1 MSRFLD
7 EFPTIRAFREALA
20 QGKFSAEEAATTLL
34 QEVEAQQ
41 SLNAFV
47 DVRKELT
54 LAQARQVDATLGQGA
69 DRVSDRVL
77 LGTPLAHKDIFV
89 TEGWKTTA
97 GSKMLDGYV
106 SPFDATVIGS
116 LHAAGTISLGKVSCD
131 EFAMGSGNEH
141 AATGPVRNPWDHDV
155 VPGGSSGGSAAAV
168 AAGLVLGA
176 TGTDTGGS
184 VRQPAALCGIC
195 GIKPTYGVASRFG
208 MIAYASS
215 LDQAG
220 VMARNADDLAFLV
233 DAISG
238 FDPRDA
244 TSIETCR
251 GVTNAPGRI
260 RDDYNKCLAE
270 FTGDKPLKG
279 VRIGV
284 AKEYFGEGLN
294 ADVAATVQAA
304 IEQLESLGATRVD
317 ISLPNTAYA
326 IPAYYVIAPAEASSN
341 LARYDAVRYGHR
353 TDHYSDL
360 QDMTARSRAEGFGDE
375 VRKRIMIGTYV
386 LSHGYYDAYYL
397 QAQRVRRLIAD
408 GFQAAFADQCDL
420 ILGPVSPTVA
430 PAIGSVAN
438 DATAEW
444 LGDIYTLSVNLAG
457 LPGMSI
463 PCGFAP
469 GHRGQPLPVGLQ
481 MIGNYFDEGRMLAI
495 AHAYQQVTDWHTR
508 RPGGAA

>member
-1 MSRFLD
+1 MSRFLK
-7 EFPTIRAFREALA
+7 EFPTIRAFRQALG
-20 QGKFSAEEAATTLL
+20 QGQFSAQEAASTLL
-34 QEVEAQQ
+34 QEIKQNQA
-41 SLNAFV
+41 LNAFV
-47 DVRKELT
+47 DINKELT
-54 LAQARQVDATLGQGA
+54 LAQALLADKQLTVGA
-69 DRVSDRVL
+69 DSANRVL

-89 TEGWKTTA
+89 TEGWRTTA
-97 GSKMLDGYV
+97 GSKMLRDYL
-106 SPFDATVIGS
+106 SPFNATVIDA
-116 LHAAGTISLGKVSCD
+116 LNAAGTVSLGKVSCD

-141 AATGPVRNPWDHDV
+141 AATGPVLNPWDHEV

-220 VMARNADDLAFLV
+220 VMATNADDLALLL

-244 TSIETCR
+244 TSIETCH
-251 GVTNAPGRI
+251 GTANAPGRI
-260 RDDYNKCLAE
+260 LDDYNKCLQSYV
-270 FTGDKPLKG
+270 GDKPLKG
-279 VRIGV
+279 IRIGV
-284 AKEYFGEGLN
+284 PKEYFGQGLN
-294 ADVAATVQAA
+294 NDVATAVQAA
-304 IEQLESLGATRVD
+304 IAQLEALGASRVD

-353 TDHYSDL
+353 TSEYSDL
-360 QDMTARSRAEGFGDE
+360 EDMTARSRTEGFGAE
-375 VRKRIMIGTYV
+375 VQKRIMIGTYV

-397 QAQRVRRLIAD
+397 QAQRVRRLIAE
-408 GFQAAFADQCDL
+408 GFQTAFANQCDV
-420 ILGPVSPTVA
+420 ILGPVNPTVA
-430 PAIGSVAN
+430 PAIGSVAQ

-481 MIGNYFDEGRMLAI
+481 LIGNYFDEGRMLAI
-495 AHAYQQVTDWHTR
+495 AHTYQQVTDWHTR

>member
-1 MSRFLD
+1 M
-7 EFPTIRAFREALA
+7 LA
-20 QGKFSAEEAATTLL
+20 
-34 QEVEAQQ
+34 
-41 SLNAFV
+41 
-47 DVRKELT
+47 
-54 LAQARQVDATLGQGA
+54 
-69 DRVSDRVL
+69 
-77 LGTPLAHKDIFV
+77 
-89 TEGWKTTA
+89 
-97 GSKMLDGYV
+97 GYV
-106 SPFDATVIGS
+106 SPFDATVIRA
-116 LHAAGTISLGKVSCD
+116 LNEAGTVSLGKVSCD

-141 AATGPVRNPWDHDV
+141 AATGPALNPWDHEV

-168 AAGLVLGA
+168 AAGLALGA

-220 VMARNADDLAFLV
+220 VMATNADDLALLV

-238 FDPRDA
+238 FDPHDA
-244 TSIETCR
+244 TSIETCH
-251 GVTNAPGRI
+251 GVANAPGRI
-260 RDDYNKCLAE
+260 LIDYEKCLAS
-270 FTGDKPLKG
+270 FAGDKPLTG

-284 AKEYFGEGLN
+284 PKEYFGQGLN
-294 ADVAATVQAA
+294 NDVAAAVEAA
-304 IEQLESLGATRVD
+304 IAQLQALGATRVD
-317 ISLPNTAYA
+317 ISLPNTSYA

-353 TDHYSDL
+353 TSQYMDL

-397 QAQRVRRLIAD
+397 QAQRVRRLIAE
-408 GFQAAFADQCDL
+408 GFQNAFANECDV
-420 ILGPVSPTVA
+420 ILGPVNPTVA

-469 GHRGQPLPVGLQ
+469 GHKGQPLPVGLQ

-495 AHAYQQVTDWHTR
+495 AQAYQQATDWHAR
-508 RPGGAA
+508 RPGDGA

>member
-1 MSRFLD
+1 MSTFLKD
-7 EFPTIRAFREALA
+7 FPTIRAFAQALA
-20 QGKFSAEEAATTLL
+20 SRKFSAHEATTALL
-34 QEVEAQQ
+34 QEIKTNQA
-41 SLNAFV
+41 LNAFV
-47 DVRKELT
+47 DVQPELS
-54 LAQARQVDATLGQGA
+54 LAQARNADNQISHGTGA
-69 DRVSDRVL
+69 L
-77 LGTPLAHKDIFV
+77 LVGTPLAHKDIFV
-89 TEGWKTTA
+89 TEGWRTTA
-97 GSKMLDGYV
+97 GSKMLADYV
-106 SPFDATVIGS
+106 SPFNATVINA
-116 LHAAGTISLGKVSCD
+116 LYEAGTVSLGKVSCD

-141 AATGPVRNPWDHDV
+141 AATGPVLNPWDPEV

-184 VRQPAALCGIC
+184 VRQPAALCGVC

-220 VMARNADDLAFLV
+220 VLATNAEDLAWLL

-238 FDPRDA
+238 FDEHDA
-244 TSIETCR
+244 TSIQVCQ
-251 GVTNAPGRI
+251 GVANAPGRI
-260 RDDYNKCLAE
+260 LNDYQKHVDAY
-270 FTGDKPLKG
+270 TGNKPLAG
-279 VRIGV
+279 LRIGV
-284 AKEYFGEGLN
+284 PKEYFGDGLDN
-294 ADVAATVQAA
+294 HVAAA
-304 IEQLESLGATRVD
+304 IEAAIAQFEAMGATRAD

-353 TDHYSDL
+353 TAQYTDL
-360 QDMTARSRAEGFGDE
+360 QDMTARSRSEGFGDE

-397 QAQRVRRLIAD
+397 QAQRVRRLIAQ
-408 GFQAAFADQCDL
+408 GFQSALTHECDV
-420 ILGPVSPTVA
+420 ILGPVTPTVA
-430 PAIGSVAN
+430 PAIGSVTK

-481 MIGNYFDEGRMLAI
+481 VIGNYFDEGRMLAI

>member
-1 MSRFLD
+1 MALFLD
-7 EFPTIRAFREALA
+7 QYADIFALRQA
-20 QGKFSAEEAATTLL
+20 LDNKQISVKELTQALL
-34 QEVEAQQ
+34 GDIKQHAK
-41 SLNAFV
+41 LNAFV
-47 DVRKELT
+47 DVQPELS
-54 LAQARQVDATLGQGA
+54 LAQAEQAEQSLAKGQSGA
-69 DRVSDRVL
+69 L
-77 LGTPLAHKDIFV
+77 TGIPLAHKDIFV
-89 TEGWKTTA
+89 TQGWHTTA
-97 GSKMLDGYV
+97 GSRMLAGYR
-106 SPFDATVIGS
+106 SPFDATVVQA
-116 LHAAGTISLGKVSCD
+116 LLKAQTVNLGKLSCD

-141 AATGPVRNPWDHDV
+141 AATGPVLNPWDHEV

-184 VRQPAALCGIC
+184 VRQPAALSGIC

-220 VMARNADDLAFLV
+220 VMARSAADLALLL

-251 GVTNAPGRI
+251 GVANAPGRI
-260 RDDYNKCLAE
+260 LSDYGRFNDTKNTQPLA
-270 FTGDKPLKG
+270 GL
-279 VRIGV
+279 RIGIPV
-284 AKEYFGEGLN
+284 EYFGDGLN
-294 ADVAATVQAA
+294 NDVAHAV
-304 IEQLESLGATRVD
+304 EQSLVVLESLGAKRVS
-317 ISLPNTAYA
+317 ISLPNTALS

-353 TDHYSDL
+353 TETYTDL
-360 QDMTARSRAEGFGDE
+360 ADMSARSRTEGFGEE

-397 QAQRVRRLIAD
+397 QAQRVRRLIAQD
-408 GFQAAFADQCDL
+408 FQRAFADQCDV
-420 ILGPVSPTVA
+420 IMGPVTPTVA
-430 PAIGSVAN
+430 PAIGSLST
-438 DATAEW
+438 DPTAEW

-457 LPGMSI
+457 LPGLSI

-469 GHRGQPLPVGLQ
+469 GHRSQPLPVGLQ
-481 MIGNYFDEGRMLAI
+481 MIGNYFDEGRLLAV
-495 AHAYQQVTDWHTR
+495 AHQFQLVTDWHQR
-508 RPGGAA
+508 RPGAST

>member
-1 MSRFLD
+1 MALFLD
-7 EFPTIRAFREALA
+7 QYADIFALRHA
-20 QGKFSAEEAATTLL
+20 LDSKQISVKELTHAVLGDIKQT
-34 QEVEAQQ
+34 V

-47 DVRKELT
+47 DVQPELS
-54 LAQARQVDATLGQGA
+54 LAQAEIAEQSLARGQAGA
-69 DRVSDRVL
+69 L
-77 LGTPLAHKDIFV
+77 TGIPLAHKDIFV
-89 TEGWKTTA
+89 TEGWRTTA
-97 GSKMLDGYV
+97 GSRMLANYR
-106 SPFDATVIGS
+106 SPFDATVVQA
-116 LHAAGTISLGKVSCD
+116 LLKAQTVSLGKLSCD

-141 AATGPVRNPWDHDV
+141 AATGPVRNPWDHEV

-168 AAGLVLGA
+168 AAGLILGA

-184 VRQPAALCGIC
+184 VRQPAALSGIC

-220 VMARNADDLAFLV
+220 VMARSAADLALLL

-251 GVTNAPGRI
+251 GVANAPGRI
-260 RDDYNKCLAE
+260 LSDYASFNDTKNTQPLA
-270 FTGDKPLKG
+270 GL
-279 VRIGV
+279 RIGV
-284 AKEYFGEGLN
+284 PTEYFGDGLN
-294 ADVAATVQAA
+294 NNVAQAV
-304 IEQLESLGATRVD
+304 EQALVVLESLGAKRVS
-317 ISLPNTAYA
+317 ISLPNTALS

-353 TDHYSDL
+353 TENYTDL
-360 QDMTARSRAEGFGDE
+360 ADMSARSRTEGFGEE

-397 QAQRVRRLIAD
+397 QAQRVRRLIAQD
-408 GFQAAFADQCDL
+408 FQRAFADQCDV
-420 ILGPVSPTVA
+420 IMGPVTPTVA
-430 PAIGSVAN
+430 PAIGSLST
-438 DATAEW
+438 DPTAEW

-457 LPGMSI
+457 LPGLSI

-469 GHRGQPLPVGLQ
+469 GHRSQPLPVGLQ
-481 MIGNYFDEGRMLAI
+481 MIGNYFDEGRLLAV
-495 AHAYQQVTDWHTR
+495 AHQFQLATDWHQR
-508 RPGGAA
+508 RPGAST

>member
-1 MSRFLD
+1 MSKFLHTYPNIRSFRQALEQR
-7 EFPTIRAFREALA
+7 EFSVQEAT
-20 QGKFSAEEAATTLL
+20 ETLL
-34 QEVEAQQ
+34 AEISAQKT
-41 SLNAFV
+41 LNAFV
-47 DVRKELT
+47 DVNPDLSMT
-54 LAQARQVDATLGQGA
+54 QAHAADQQLAAGN
-69 DRVSDRVL
+69 SSL
-77 LGTPLAHKDIFV
+77 LCGTPLAHKDIFV
-89 TEGWKTTA
+89 TQGWRTTA
-97 GSKMLDGYV
+97 GSKMLADYV
-106 SPFDATVIGS
+106 SPFDATVVQA
-116 LHAAGTISLGKVSCD
+116 LLKAGGVSLGKLNCD

-141 AATGPVRNPWDHDV
+141 SAAGPTLNPWDQTV

-220 VMARNADDLAFLV
+220 VLATNADDLALLL

-244 TSIETCR
+244 TSIETCH
-251 GVTNAPGRI
+251 GQPNAPGRI
-260 RDDYNKCLAE
+260 LGHYEQLLDQYA
-270 FTGDKPLKG
+270 GDKPLAG
-279 VRIGV
+279 LRIGV
-284 AKEYFGEGLN
+284 PKEYFGDGLN
-294 ADVAATVQAA
+294 HDVAQA
-304 IEQLESLGATRVD
+304 IEQAIRQFEALGATRVD
-317 ISLPNTAYA
+317 ISLPNTAYSIA
-326 IPAYYVIAPAEASSN
+326 AYYVIAPAEASSN

-353 TDHYSDL
+353 TTQYGDL

-397 QAQRVRRLIAD
+397 QAQRVRRLIAQ
-408 GFQAAFADQCDL
+408 GFQLAFKDQCD
-420 ILGPVSPTVA
+420 IIMGPVNPTVA
-430 PAIGSVAN
+430 PEIGSVAK

-457 LPGMSI
+457 LPGLSI

-469 GHRGQPLPVGLQ
+469 GQKGQPLPVGLQ
-481 MIGNYFDEGRMLAI
+481 LIGNYFDEARLLAV
-495 AHAYQQVTDWHTR
+495 AQKYQQVTDWHRR
-508 RPGGAA
+508 RPGATS

>member
-1 MSRFLD
+1 MSHFLSQ
-7 EFPTIRAFREALA
+7 FSGIRAFRAALDQGQFTSQQATEA
-20 QGKFSAEEAATTLL
+20 LL
-34 QEVEAQQ
+34 QEIQAQKVI
-41 SLNAFV
+41 NAFV
-47 DVRKELT
+47 DVQPELS
-54 LAQARQVDATLGQGA
+54 LAQALAADQQLQAKQGKA
-69 DRVSDRVL
+69 LSAV
-77 LGTPLAHKDIFV
+77 PLAHKDVFV
-89 TEGWKTTA
+89 TEGWRTTA
-97 GSKMLDGYV
+97 GSKMLADYL
-106 SPFDATVIGS
+106 SPFDAAVVQAITQ
-116 LHAAGTISLGKVSCD
+116 AGAVSLGKLNCD

-141 AATGPVRNPWDHDV
+141 AAAGPTLNPWDHEV

-208 MIAYASS
+208 MIAYTSS

-220 VMARNADDLAFLV
+220 VMATSAEDLTLLL

-244 TSIETCR
+244 TSVQTCHD
-251 GVTNAPGRI
+251 VANAPGRI
-260 RDDYNKCLAE
+260 LGDYERALKDM
-270 FTGDKPLKG
+270 TGAKPLQG
-279 VRIGV
+279 LRIGV
-284 AKEYFGEGLN
+284 PKEYFGPGLDT
-294 ADVAATVQAA
+294 DVAKA
-304 IEQLESLGATRVD
+304 IEAALAEFEALGATRVD
-317 ISLPNTAYA
+317 ISLPTTAYA

-353 TDHYSDL
+353 SSAYTDL
-360 QDMTARSRAEGFGDE
+360 QEMTSRSRAEGFGAE

-397 QAQRVRRLIAD
+397 QAQRVRRLIAQE
-408 GFQAAFADQCDL
+408 FQAAFDQQCDV
-420 ILGPVSPTVA
+420 IMGPVNPTVA
-430 PAIGSVAN
+430 PPLGSASR

-457 LPGMSI
+457 LPGLSI

-481 MIGNYFDEGRMLAI
+481 LIGNYFDEGRMLAI
-495 AHAYQQVTDWHTR
+495 AASYQQVTDWHR
-508 RPGGAA
+508 RRAGAQA

>member
-7 EFPTIRAFREALA
+7 NFSSIRAYRDALDA
-20 QGKFSAEEAATTLL
+20 GQFSVTDATKALL
-34 QEVEAQQ
+34 ADIERHQV
-41 SLNAFV
+41 LNAFV
-47 DVRKELT
+47 DVDAARSQEQAVQAEQQ
-54 LAQARQVDATLGQGA
+54 LAKGDAHQLAG
-69 DRVSDRVL
+69 V
-77 LGTPLAHKDIFV
+77 PLAHKDIFV
-89 TEGWKTTA
+89 TEGWRTTA
-97 GSKMLDGYV
+97 GSRMLADYV
-106 SPFDATVIGS
+106 SPFDATVVKR
-116 LHAAGTISLGKVSCD
+116 LNDAGTVSLGKASCD

-141 AATGPVRNPWDHDV
+141 AASGPVLNPWDHRV

-168 AAGLVLGA
+168 AARLVLGA

-220 VMARNADDLAFLV
+220 VMATNANDLALLL

-244 TSIETCR
+244 TSVQTCH
-251 GVTNAPGRI
+251 GQANAPGRI
-260 RDDYNKCLAE
+260 LGNYETLTKQYSGEQPLA
-270 FTGDKPLKG
+270 GL
-279 VRIGV
+279 RIGIP
-284 AKEYFGEGLN
+284 AEYFGQGLDAN
-294 ADVAATVQAA
+294 VGRVVQEA
-304 IEQLESLGATRVD
+304 IAQFEALGATCVD

-341 LARYDAVRYGHR
+341 LARFDGVRYGHR
-353 TDHYSDL
+353 SSQYSDL
-360 QDMTARSRAEGFGDE
+360 QDMTERSRAEGFGDE

-397 QAQRVRRLIAD
+397 QAQRVRRLIAQ
-408 GFQAAFADQCDL
+408 GFQAAFADQCDV
-420 ILGPVSPTVA
+420 IMGPVSPTVA
-430 PAIGSVAN
+430 PAIGSVSN
-438 DATAEW
+438 DATTEW

-457 LPGMSI
+457 LPGLSI

-469 GHRGQPLPVGLQ
+469 GHQGQDLPVGLQ
-481 MIGNYFDEGRMLAI
+481 LIGNYFDEGRLLAV
-495 AHAYQQVTDWHTR
+495 ANQYQQVTDWHER
-508 RPGGAA
+508 RPEVGQ

>member
-7 EFPTIRAFREALA
+7 EFPTIRAFRQALS
-20 QGKFSAEEAATTLL
+20 QGKFSASEATATLL
-34 QEVEAQQ
+34 AEVNAQKA
-41 SLNAFV
+41 LNAFV
-47 DVRKELT
+47 DVNSQLS
-54 LAQARQVDATLGQGA
+54 LAQAKNADAKIAQQASG
-69 DRVSDRVL
+69 VL
-77 LGTPLAHKDIFV
+77 IGTPLAHKDIFV
-89 TEGWKTTA
+89 TQGWRTTA
-97 GSKMLDGYV
+97 GSNMLTSYT
-106 SPFDATVIGS
+106 SPFDATVVKA
-116 LHAAGTISLGKVSCD
+116 LNEAGTISLGKLSCD

-141 AATGPVRNPWDHDV
+141 AATGPVLNPWDHEV

-168 AAGLVLGA
+168 AARLVLGA

-220 VMARNADDLAFLV
+220 VMATHADDLALLL

-238 FDPRDA
+238 FDAHDA
-244 TSIETCR
+244 TSIETCQ
-251 GVTNAPGRI
+251 GVANAPGRI
-260 RDDYNKCLAE
+260 LGDYGRYLERFSGA
-270 FTGDKPLKG
+270 KPLTG
-279 VRIGV
+279 LRIGV
-284 AKEYFGEGLN
+284 PKEYFGEGLN
-294 ADVAATVQAA
+294 SDVAAAVETA
-304 IEQLESLGATRVD
+304 IAQFQSLGATRVD

-353 TDHYSDL
+353 TEQYGDL
-360 QDMTARSRAEGFGDE
+360 EDMTARSRAEGFGDE

-397 QAQRVRRLIAD
+397 QAQRVRRLIAQ
-408 GFQAAFADQCDL
+408 GFQSAFASECDV
-420 ILGPVSPTVA
+420 ILGPVNPTVA
-430 PAIGSVAN
+430 PPIGSLAR

-481 MIGNYFDEGRMLAI
+481 LIGNYFDEGRMLAI
-495 AHAYQQVTDWHTR
+495 AQTYQQVTDWHER

>member
-1 MSRFLD
+1 MSNFLQ
-7 EFPTIRAFREALA
+7 EFPTIRAFRQALA
-20 QGKFSAEEAATTLL
+20 EGKFTVGQATATLL
-34 QEVEAQQ
+34 QQAKDQQ
-41 SLNAFV
+41 ALNAFV
-47 DVRKELT
+47 DFNEELS
-54 LAQARQVDATLGQGA
+54 LAQAANAQARLAQEPDA
-69 DRVSDRVL
+69 L
-77 LGTPLAHKDIFV
+77 LIGTPLAHKDIFV
-89 TEGWKTTA
+89 TQGWRTTA
-97 GSKMLDGYV
+97 GSKMLADYV
-106 SPFDATVIGS
+106 SPFDATVVGA
-116 LHAAGTISLGKVSCD
+116 LNQAGTVSLGKLSCD

-141 AATGPVRNPWDHDV
+141 AATGPVQNPWDPEV
-155 VPGGSSGGSAAAV
+155 VPGGSSGGSAAVV

-184 VRQPAALCGIC
+184 VRQPAALCGVC

-220 VMARNADDLAFLV
+220 VLATNADDLALLL

-238 FDPRDA
+238 FDAHDA

-251 GVTNAPGRI
+251 GQANAPGRI
-260 RDDYNKCLAE
+260 LADYTEHLKSFAK
-270 FTGDKPLKG
+270 DKPLAG
-279 VRIGV
+279 LRIGV
-284 AKEYFGEGLN
+284 PKEYFGDGLDN
-294 ADVAATVQAA
+294 AVGAAVEAA
-304 IEQLESLGATRVD
+304 IAQFEVLGATRVD
-317 ISLPNTAYA
+317 ITLPNTAYA

-353 TDHYSDL
+353 TGQYADL
-360 QDMTARSRAEGFGDE
+360 EDMTARSRAEGFGDE

-397 QAQRVRRLIAD
+397 QAQRVRRLIAQ
-408 GFQAAFADQCDL
+408 GFQDAFTNQCD
-420 ILGPVSPTVA
+420 IIMGPVNPTVA

-438 DATAEW
+438 NATAEW

-481 MIGNYFDEGRMLAI
+481 LIGNYFDEGRMLAI
-495 AHAYQQVTDWHTR
+495 AHAYQQITDWHQR

>member
-1 MSRFLD
+1 MATFLD
-7 EFPTIRAFREALA
+7 QYPDIAALQRALSDRKVSAKEVAQALLGDVKQNA
-20 QGKFSAEEAATTLL
+20 H
-34 QEVEAQQ
+34 
-41 SLNAFV
+41 LNAFV
-47 DVRKELT
+47 DVQPDLT
-54 LAQARQVDATLGQGA
+54 LAQAGIAEKSLAGSRAGPLTGI
-69 DRVSDRVL
+69 
-77 LGTPLAHKDIFV
+77 PLAHKDIFV
-89 TEGWKTTA
+89 TDGWRTTA
-97 GSKMLDGYV
+97 GSRLLSDYR
-106 SPFDATVIGS
+106 SPFNATVVQA
-116 LHAAGTISLGKVSCD
+116 LLNAETVSLGKLSCD

-141 AATGPVRNPWDHDV
+141 AATGPVRNPWDPEV

-184 VRQPAALCGIC
+184 VRQPAALSGIS

-220 VMARNADDLAFLV
+220 VMARSAADLALLL

-244 TSIETCR
+244 TSIESCR
-251 GVTNAPGRI
+251 GVANAPGRI
-260 RDDYNKCLAE
+260 LSDFARFNDAHTTQPLA
-270 FTGDKPLKG
+270 GL
-279 VRIGV
+279 RIGV
-284 AKEYFGEGLN
+284 PTEYFGAGLN
-294 ADVAATVQAA
+294 NDVAQAVQSA
-304 IEQLESLGATRVD
+304 ISVFESLGAKRVD
-317 ISLPNTAYA
+317 ISLPNTALS

-353 TDHYSDL
+353 TETYTDL
-360 QDMTARSRAEGFGDE
+360 ADMTARSRTEGFGEE

-397 QAQRVRRLIAD
+397 QAQRVRRLIAQD
-408 GFQAAFADQCDL
+408 FQRAFADQCDV
-420 ILGPVSPTVA
+420 IMGPVTPTVA
-430 PAIGSVAN
+430 PAIGSLN
-438 DATAEW
+438 TDPTAEW

-469 GHRGQPLPVGLQ
+469 GHRAQRLPVGLQ
-481 MIGNYFDEGRMLAI
+481 IIGNYFDEGRLLAL
-495 AHAYQQVTDWHTR
+495 AHQYQQVTDWHQQ
-508 RPGGAA
+508 RPGVSA

>member
-7 EFPTIRAFREALA
+7 EFTSIRAFQDALTA
-20 QGKFSAEEAATTLL
+20 GRFSVEQAVQTLL
-34 QEVEAQQ
+34 QEIEDHK

-47 DVRKELT
+47 DVRPDLS
-54 LAQARQVDATLGQGA
+54 LAQAKQA
-69 DRVSDRVL
+69 DQQLASAKLTRL
-77 LGTPLAHKDIFV
+77 TGTPLAHKDIFV
-89 TEGWKTTA
+89 TEGWRTTA
-97 GSKMLDGYV
+97 GSRMLANYV
-106 SPFDATVIGS
+106 SPFDATVIQALNQAGS
-116 LHAAGTISLGKVSCD
+116 VSLGKLNCD

-141 AATGPVRNPWDHDV
+141 SAAGPVLNPWDNSV

-220 VMARNADDLAFLV
+220 VMATNADDLALLL

-244 TSIETCR
+244 TSIEHCN
-251 GVTNAPGRI
+251 GVANAPGRI
-260 RDDYNKCLAE
+260 LGEYERSIEA
-270 FTGDKPLKG
+270 FAGDTPLKG
-279 VRIGV
+279 LRIGV
-284 AKEYFGEGLN
+284 PKEYFGDGL
-294 ADVAATVQAA
+294 DHEVAAAVEAA
-304 IEQLESLGATRVD
+304 IDQFIKLGAIRVD

-353 TDHYSDL
+353 TDQYTDL
-360 QDMTARSRAEGFGDE
+360 QDMTARSRSEGFGHE

-397 QAQRVRRLIAD
+397 QAQRVRRLIAQ
-408 GFQAAFADQCDL
+408 GFQTAFQNECDV
-420 ILGPVSPTVA
+420 IMGPVNPTVA
-430 PAIGSVAN
+430 PPIGNAN
-438 DATAEW
+438 KDATAEW

-457 LPGMSI
+457 LPGLSI

-469 GHRGQPLPVGLQ
+469 GHQGLPLPVGLQ
-481 MIGNYFDEGRMLAI
+481 LIGNYFDEGRLLAI
-495 AHAYQQVTDWHTR
+495 AHQYQQVTQWHR
-508 RPGGAA
+508 QRPGVAA

>member
-1 MSRFLD
+1 MSKFLKD
-7 EFPTIRAFREALA
+7 FPTIRAFRVGLSER
-20 QGKFSAEEAATTLL
+20 KFSVQEATTALL
-34 QEVEAQQ
+34 QEAKDHIG
-41 SLNAFV
+41 LNAFV
-47 DVRKELT
+47 DINDELS
-54 LAQARQVDATLGQGA
+54 LAQARNADAQITQGENNL
-69 DRVSDRVL
+69 L
-77 LGTPLAHKDIFV
+77 LGTPIAHKDIFV
-89 TEGWKTTA
+89 TEGWRTTA
-97 GSKMLDGYV
+97 SSKILAGYV
-106 SPFDATVIGS
+106 SPFEATVVKA
-116 LHAAGTISLGKVSCD
+116 LRAAGTVSLGKLSCD

-141 AATGPVRNPWDHDV
+141 AATGPVLNPWDHDV

-220 VMARNADDLAFLV
+220 VLATSAEDLALLL
-233 DAISG
+233 DTISG
-238 FDPRDA
+238 FDAHDA
-244 TSIETCR
+244 TSIETCQ
-251 GVTNAPGRI
+251 GVANAQGRI
-260 RDDYNKCLAE
+260 LAE
-270 FTGDKPLKG
+270 YQQHAANFAGSKPLAG
-279 VRIGV
+279 LRIGV
-284 AKEYFGEGLN
+284 PKEYFGEGLN
-294 ADVAATVQAA
+294 SDVGGA
-304 IEQLESLGATRVD
+304 IETALREFEALGAIRVD
-317 ISLPNTAYA
+317 ISLPNTAYS

-353 TDHYSDL
+353 TRDYTDL
-360 QDMTARSRAEGFGDE
+360 ADMTARSRSEGFGDE

-397 QAQRVRRLIAD
+397 KAQRVRRLIAQ
-408 GFQAAFADQCDL
+408 GFQSAFADQCDV
-420 ILGPVSPTVA
+420 IMGPVNPTVA
-430 PAIGSVAN
+430 PAIGSVAK

-444 LGDIYTLSVNLAG
+444 LSDIYTLSVNLAG

-495 AHAYQQVTDWHTR
+495 ANAYQQVTHWHTR

>member
-1 MSRFLD
+1 MSRFLT
-7 EFPTIRAFREALA
+7 EFPTIRAYRQALAASKFSVAEATETLLREA
-20 QGKFSAEEAATTLL
+20 SE
-34 QEVEAQQ
+34 QQ
-41 SLNAFV
+41 TLNAFV
-47 DVRKELT
+47 DINAELS
-54 LAQARQVDATLGQGA
+54 LAQARMADKQLGDGNEG
-69 DRVSDRVL
+69 VL
-77 LGTPLAHKDIFV
+77 LGAPLAHKDIFV
-89 TEGWKTTA
+89 TEGWRTTA

-106 SPFDATVIGS
+106 SPFNATVINA
-116 LHAAGTISLGKVSCD
+116 LNDAGTVSLGKVSCD

-141 AATGPVRNPWDHDV
+141 AATGPVLNPWDHEV
-155 VPGGSSGGSAAAV
+155 VPGGSSGGSAAVV

-220 VMARNADDLAFLV
+220 VVATNADDLALRV
-233 DAISG
+233 DAIGG
-238 FDPRDA
+238 FDAHDA
-244 TSIETCR
+244 TSIETCH
-251 GVTNAPGRI
+251 GVANAPGRI
-260 RDDYNKCLAE
+260 LGDYSKHLQAYAG
-270 FTGDKPLKG
+270 TKPLAG
-279 VRIGV
+279 VRIGIP
-284 AKEYFGEGLN
+284 KEYFGEGLDG
-294 ADVAATVQAA
+294 DVAKVVGDA
-304 IEQLESLGATRVD
+304 IAQLEALGAVRVD

-353 TDHYSDL
+353 TSQYNDL
-360 QDMTARSRAEGFGDE
+360 EDMTARSRSEGFGAE

-397 QAQRVRRLIAD
+397 QAQRVRRLIAE
-408 GFQAAFADQCDL
+408 GFQAAFANECDV
-420 ILGPVSPTVA
+420 ILGPVNPTVA
-430 PAIGSVAN
+430 PAIGSVAK

-481 MIGNYFDEGRMLAI
+481 LIGNYFDEGRMLAI
-495 AHAYQQVTDWHTR
+495 AQTYQQVTDWHTR